1 MFLPLSEQD
10 NSISLEYKLPP
21 FLELKILQR
30 TIKSLLKHEIEDSTR
45 EDYSVSIQWFQWE
58 QKNWLNCCPKSML
71 QILRCQAIYFEWA

>member
-10 NSISLEYKLPP
+10 NYISLEYKLPP

-30 TIKSLLKHEIEDSTR
+30 TIKSLLKHEIEDSSR
-45 EDYSVSIQWFQWE
+45 EDYSVSIQCFQWE
-58 QKNWLNCCPKSML
+58 EKNWLNCCPKSML